1 MGYKGF
7 NPVAFA
13 RSSATT
19 LAHHIREVEE
29 AFLRNYQI
37 GALLEANGRVNYNN
51 TGEGFDW
58 PVQYRIHT
66 VEGNTGETQRNFVRR
81 NLWKTAYQEFRGY
94 QATDSMYYR
103 EFLSNRGPEG
113 IVKVYDNFTER
124 ITTSM
129 KQALGGEYYRDGAA
143 TGYETSWHG
152 LESVFNCAAT
162 RGSTNSTLT
171 ATTGGAA
178 RSANAAD
185 IVGYPQGTYAG
196 LTTTLGNYG
205 GESNA
210 PSSPADQANWP
221 FGLADPEYDF
231 WTPLCINY
239 TTTNT
244 ALSSST
250 NTWAGQGLEAMRFGI
265 ITCQRN
271 SSADGQITNIML
283 DRGLYRQC
291 LDALDDKEQIN
302 ITSETGLRALGF
314 KNVFTFDGVEVSWE
328 VAVPA
333 ATGYG
338 FNYNQ
343 MELKSMDSTLLR
355 SEGPEYDI
363 HSQAFNAVVSTLSNL
378 QFRNIRG
385 MFKLYSYA

>member
-1 MGYKGF
+1 MAYQGF

-19 LAHHIREVEE
+19 LANHVRKIEE

-51 TGEGFDW
+51 SGEGFDW
-58 PVQYRIHT
+58 PVQYRIHS
-66 VEGNTGETQRNFVRR
+66 VEGNTGETQRNFVRK

-94 QATDSMYYR
+94 QATDSMFYR
-103 EFLSNRGPEG
+103 EFLSNKGPEG
-113 IVKVYDNFTER
+113 IVKVYDNFNER

-129 KQALGGEYYRDGAA
+129 KQALGGEYYVDGSA

-162 RGSTNSTLT
+162 RGSTNSTVT
-171 ATTGGAA
+171 AAGGAA
-178 RSANAAD
+178 ESANAAD
-185 IVGYPQGTYAG
+185 LVGFPQGQYAG
-196 LTTTLGNYG
+196 IYTNLGYYG
-205 GESNA
+205 GDDNVASTL
-210 PSSPADQANWP
+210 SWP
-221 FGLADPEYDF
+221 EGLADPEFDF

-239 TTTNT
+239 TTTHT
-244 ALSSST
+244 DISSAT
-250 NTWAGQGLEAMRFGI
+250 NTWIGQGLEAMRYGI
-265 ITCQRN
+265 INCQRN
-271 SSADGQITNIML
+271 SSQDGQITNIML
-283 DRGLYRQC
+283 NRTLYRQC
-291 LDALDDKEQIN
+291 LDVMDDKEQIN

-328 VAVPA
+328 VAIPA
-333 ATGYG
+333 YTGYG

-363 HSQAFNAVVSTLSNL
+363 HSQSFNAVVSTLSNL
-378 QFRNIRG
+378 QFRNTRG
-385 MFKLYSYA
+385 MMKLYKYA